1 MKTKPASSLE
11 KHQWQKAFKWLLWKG
26 QQQRASDSEH
36 LCPIYLVPK
45 AVQERCF
52 FAVLYTWCGNRS
64 EVAKHFFSDCNC
76 LVIWGNNGFNKVCS
90 PTQYQEELQPVEC
103 YTIVLADNWL
113 EISHIYYAVMFFFCL
128 FVFCEVKLILTPVE
142 LLLTRAEKL
151 QQSTKYY
158 IAFSLSL
165 RRLLR
170 FGAEILAHIKIH
182 CEFTQLQGSLKQALS
197 GRVIFVSL
205 KRDYVCR

>member
-52 FAVLYTWCGNRS
+52 FAVLYTWCGNPS

-76 LVIWGNNGFNKVCS
+76 LVIWGNNRFNKVCS

-113 EISHIYYAVMFFFCL
+113 EISHIYYAVMFFFVCL
-128 FVFCEVKLILTPVE
+128 FSVRLNLYWH
-142 LLLTRAEKL
+142 LLNCYWLVLRNFNNP
-151 QQSTKYY
+151 QSIT
-158 IAFSLSL
+158 SLSVWVWGVCLDLVQRFWHIL
-165 RRLLR
+165 RYIVNLHSSKGHLNR
-170 FGAEILAHIKIH
+170 H
-182 CEFTQLQGSLKQALS
+182 CMVE
-197 GRVIFVSL
+197 
-205 KRDYVCR
+205 

>member
-52 FAVLYTWCGNRS
+52 FAVLYTWCGNPS

-113 EISHIYYAVMFFFCL
+113 EISHIYYAVMFFFVCL
-128 FVFCEVKLILTPVE
+128 FSVRLNLYWH
-142 LLLTRAEKL
+142 LLNCYWLLQL

>member
-1 MKTKPASSLE
+1 M
-11 KHQWQKAFKWLLWKG
+11 
-26 QQQRASDSEH
+26 
-36 LCPIYLVPK
+36 
-45 AVQERCF
+45 
-52 FAVLYTWCGNRS
+52 
-64 EVAKHFFSDCNC
+64 
-76 LVIWGNNGFNKVCS
+76 
-90 PTQYQEELQPVEC
+90 EC